1 MNADQ
6 LVKFSRQLG
15 TSRPTNLVRDSVIR
29 SHPSRGGSNGFPV
42 TERQLLCNMWLLGLP
57 VPRSRVRSIQ
67 RWLKN
72 GVLPLRQTGNRGS
85 SVIRGEHLFLLTVF
99 KKIYPHASRSEGA
112 CFVASH
118 STDGRVLTDAEVTR
132 AMQLLNMTRKKGS
145 TTAYQA
151 FTPADELGSIERPRI
166 WYDVNTERGTTSAK
180 YEWFVENKLLN
191 RLKRDEPSR
200 VFMHDNFVSHK
211 TDEVYELF
219 YRAGHTVVCRAPYL
233 PDKAPIELVFNML
246 KNKIRRRAIQLHN
259 SIAGKTPK
267 SN

>member
-1 MNADQ
+1 MSSNQHAILSSSTSSHGSRYRGSFTSDSCISSASASVSRKCNDISIERDMTGKSMNADQ

-132 AMQLLNMTRKKGS
+132 AMRLLNMTRKKGS
-145 TTAYQA
+145 TRAYQA
-151 FTPADELGSIERPRI
+151 FTPKNMYCHFCF
-166 WYDVNTERGTTSAK
+166 W
-180 YEWFVENKLLN
+180 
-191 RLKRDEPSR
+191 
-200 VFMHDNFVSHK
+200 NF
-211 TDEVYELF
+211 
-219 YRAGHTVVCRAPYL
+219 
-233 PDKAPIELVFNML
+233 KAPGGIYGV
-246 KNKIRRRAIQLHN
+246 H
-259 SIAGKTPK
+259 SY
-267 SN
+267 